1 MKFKNTLPVL
11 LAILVAIIGFTSCE
25 EDFNTIGS
33 EIIGDQNINA
43 QLDESGTVIAYS
55 HKLTPVQT
63 NGLPVYQLGIYND
76 PVFGKSTVNWLSQVT
91 LESTDP
97 NFGDSTE
104 LEEVFLYLPYFSTE
118 EVVDEETTYSLDSIY
133 GNTPI
138 TIEIYESNYF
148 LRDFDPN
155 TGLQETQ
162 KYYSNEGPTFENFL
176 GELLLTIE
184 DFKPSN
190 EKIVVVED
198 DPTTTEV
205 NEEEAL
211 IPGLRVELPVEF
223 FKEKIIDMEG
233 SSELL
238 NNNNFREYFRGLYF
252 KVSSP
257 TNDGNLF
264 FFDAANATITLNYTF
279 EGEDP
284 EDRIDAALTLLFNAI
299 SVNVYEN
306 NLPTSIVS
314 DLLNVNETEGE
325 ETLYLRGGDGII
337 TIVELFGE
345 DTDNDG
351 VPEELEDLREKEW
364 LINEANLMFYVDQNR
379 VVGGSNEPERIIIY
393 DINNGTLL
401 IDYTLDITSGE
412 EPIDAFSQHFGRLE
426 RGSDSDGDFYKMR
439 ITNHISNLINKDST
453 NVRLGVMVS
462 QNVKVPD
469 FVDLKNPD
477 LLNIEKVPATSVV
490 SPQGTILHGNR
501 SSNENK
507 RLKLQIYYT
516 EPN

>member
-1 MKFKNTLPVL
+1 MKFKNTLPAV
-11 LAILVAIIGFTSCE
+11 LAIFVAITGFTSCE

-43 QLDESGTVIAYS
+43 QLDESRTVIAYS

-63 NGLPVYQLGIYND
+63 NGLPVYQLGVYND
-76 PVFGKSTVNWLSQVT
+76 PVFGRSTINWLSQVT
-91 LESTDP
+91 LESNDP
-97 NFGDSTE
+97 SFGEDAE
-104 LEEVFLYLPYFSTE
+104 LDEVYLYLPFFSNA
-118 EVVDEETTYSLDSIY
+118 VVENEETTYTLDSIY
-133 GNTPI
+133 GDTPI

-155 TGLQETQ
+155 SGLQERQ
-162 KYYSNEGPTFENFL
+162 NYYSDEGSTFENFL
-176 GELLLTIE
+176 GELIFTIE
-184 DFKPSN
+184 DFKPSD

-198 DPTTTEV
+198 DPTTTEI

-211 IPGLRVELPVEF
+211 IPGLRVELPSEF
-223 FKEKIIDMEG
+223 FTEKIFEMEG

-252 KVSSP
+252 KVVTP

-264 FFDAANATITLNYTF
+264 FFDTENSNITLNYTYA
-279 EGEDP
+279 GEDP
-284 EDRIDAALTLLFNAI
+284 EERIDASFTLLFNAI
-299 SVNVYEN
+299 NVNVYEN
-306 NLPTSIVS
+306 NLPNTIVS
-314 DLLNVNETEGE
+314 DLLNVNESEGE

-337 TIVELFGE
+337 TIVDLFGE
-345 DTDNDG
+345 DVDNNG
-351 VPEELEDLREKEW
+351 VPEELEDLREKKW
-364 LINEANLMFYVDQNR
+364 LINEANLIFYVDQDR
-379 VVGGSNEPERIIIY
+379 VAGGANEPERILIY

-412 EPIDAFSQHFGRLE
+412 EPIDAFTQHFGRLE
-426 RGSDSDGDFYKMR
+426 RGSDGDGEFYKMR
-439 ITNHISNLINKDST
+439 ITNHVSNLINKDST

-462 QNVKVPD
+462 QNVTVPD
-469 FVDLKNPD
+469 FVDLDDPEVLD
-477 LLNIEKVPATSVV
+477 IERVPASSVV